1 MQSEVINDEELLT
14 STQVCRLV
22 GISYR
27 QLDYWVRTGAVQS
40 PGNMDLGSGHA
51 RRWTPEDLRR
61 LKVVAEQVR
70 EAQMILEAFSNGSLW
85 REAVA

>member
-1 MQSEVINDEELLT
+1 MQAQVINDEGLLT

-27 QLDYWVRTGAVQS
+27 QLDYWVRRGMIEC
-40 PGNMDLGSGHA
+40 PDKRGLGSGHA
-51 RRWTPEDLRR
+51 RRWTPEDVRR
-61 LKVVAEQVR
+61 LKAVVAEMR
-70 EAQMILEAFSNGSLW
+70 EAQLILEAFSNGNLW